1 MIIFLGI
8 INSLMGH
15 KIMVIDHI
23 NDHLNNS
30 TLRIN
35 LIEKNI
41 VGLLNSK
48 ILSDYYTSQNH
59 ITF

>member
-1 MIIFLGI
+1 
-8 INSLMGH
+8 MGH

-59 ITF
+59 IRF